1 MKSQRPEPAWFSQD
15 RHRCRLEWGHRGAK
29 AAADRG
35 DILVVVDVLSFST
48 TVATAAHHGVVIYP
62 SLTRDKFHLAE
73 RVGAEVAFRRHEV
86 PKLGRFSLSPRT
98 FVGADRG
105 TKVVLES
112 LNGATCCILGKPCPH
127 IVIGCLNNARA
138 IAENVNGLLEFTERG
153 VTILACGERWQTRF
167 DDEQLRMAVEDY
179 LGAGAIISHIRVD
192 KSSEAKVA
200 AAAFEGV
207 SGRLEET
214 LLFSGSGI
222 ELCGKNFA
230 DDVRHAAKL
239 DLYKCV
245 PVVQAD
251 GSIVPMESRSKA

>member
-1 MKSQRPEPAWFSQD
+1 MNIERQEPAWFNQD

-29 AAADRG
+29 AAAERG

-62 SLTRDKFHLAE
+62 SLTKDKFRLAE

-86 PKLGRFSLSPRT
+86 PQLGRFSLSPRT

-105 TKVVLES
+105 AKVVLES

-127 IVIGCLNNARA
+127 VVIGCLNNARA
-138 IAENVNGLLEFTERG
+138 IGENVNGLLDLTERG
-153 VTILACGERWQTRF
+153 VTILACGERWPTRF

-179 LGAGAIISHIRVD
+179 LGAGAIISQIRVD
-192 KSSEAKVA
+192 KSPEAKVA
-200 AAAFEGV
+200 AAAFEAV

-214 LLFSGSGI
+214 LLLCGSGI
-222 ELCGKNFA
+222 ELCSKNYA
-230 DDVRHAAKL
+230 DDVRHASRL
-239 DLYKCV
+239 DLYDCV

-251 GSIVPMESRSKA
+251 GSIVPKENRRQA